1 MIEKISIVIPY
12 HGRLSLF
19 KETLE
24 SLRKQSFKDFEVV
37 ISDDT
42 NDTENIKML
51 IDSYSDLHIKYVKSS
66 INLGAISNTL
76 QGINN
81 ASNNF
86 IHILHTDDI
95 LSPNC
100 IQFEQELIN
109 KYPGNLF
116 INHIHHAF
124 ENEFYSNFYNIPE
137 VLFIYR
143 NNYENTTTVQNIK
156 MEIGINNVLNHLI
169 TSHPREYERAEI
181 KKKLKKH
188 IKIMFSPLKYFLEPF
203 AIIKYLFKLLM
214 TKG

>member
-42 NDTENIKML
+42 DDTENIKML

-100 IQFEQELIN
+100 IQLEQELIN
-109 KYPGNLF
+109 KYPANLF

-124 ENEFYSNFYNIPE
+124 ENEFYSNEHNEYKIECPKTSWLKFLQIAQFPAPG
-137 VLFIYR
+137 VL
-143 NNYENTTTVQNIK
+143 
-156 MEIGINNVLNHLI
+156 
-169 TSHPREYERAEI
+169 I
-181 KKKLKKH
+181 KK
-188 IKIMFSPLKYFLEPF
+188 F
-203 AIIKYLFKLLM
+203 
-214 TKG
+214 